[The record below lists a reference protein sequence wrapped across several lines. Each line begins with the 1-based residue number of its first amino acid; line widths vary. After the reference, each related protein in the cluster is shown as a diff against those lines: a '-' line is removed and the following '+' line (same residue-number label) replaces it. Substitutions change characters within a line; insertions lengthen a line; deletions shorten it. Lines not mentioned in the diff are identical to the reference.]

1 MQRRQ
6 WLRMAG
12 TVCFA
17 LPFFA
22 QAREAK
28 LGKNSR
34 FDEPV
39 NRFVEKDGF
48 NGVVLAGRNANID
61 FLRGYGMANA
71 EAGLP
76 MTTTTRFET
85 GSVSKWIAAIVVMKL
100 VEQGLLALDRPI
112 AAYLPQYREDI
123 ANQVT
128 LRHLMSHSSGI
139 PNDIDAA
146 RKADPAIKLIE
157 LPQMEAVRR
166 YASGELLFRPGTA
179 WDYSHANWLVAK
191 AVVEAVSQKSYR
203 ELVRAL
209 LITPLGLN
217 DSGIFTGLSSDVT
230 GMAIGYA
237 KLLPRPERKVSGM
250 PDYMAMAGGF
260 YATAADLF
268 KLMDGVLGADG
279 ILSTSSRQTL
289 MRVNMPDQHY
299 ALGGRTRTV
308 MVAGMARECAWEDGS
323 NGGFRILARRTL
335 QDGHAVVV
343 LTNASFDY
351 QKLGDIGDA
360 LLEKTYA

>member
-1 MQRRQ
+1 MHRRQ
-6 WLRMAG
+6 WLCMAG
-12 TVCFA
+12 AVFSF
-17 LPFFA
+17 PFFA
-22 QAREAK
+22 GASETT
-28 LGKNSR
+28 LGKSSP
-34 FDEPV
+34 FDERV
-39 NRFVEKDGF
+39 NPFVEKDGF
-48 NGVVLAGRNANID
+48 NGVILVGRGSKID

-71 EAGLP
+71 EARLP

-100 VEQGLLALDRPI
+100 VDQGMLALDMPI
-112 AAYLPQYREDI
+112 KVYLPEYREDI
-123 ANQVT
+123 GNHVT

-166 YASGELLFRPGTA
+166 YASGALLFRPGTA

-191 AVVEAVSQKSYR
+191 AVVEAASKKSYS
-203 ELVRAL
+203 ELVRTL
-209 LITPLGLN
+209 LIAPLGLN
-217 DSGIFTGLSSDVT
+217 DSGIFAGLSSNVT

-237 KLLPRPERKVSGM
+237 RLLPRPERKASGI

-268 KLMDGVLGADG
+268 KLMDGVLGVNG
-279 ILSTSSRQTL
+279 ILSSSSRQTL

-299 ALGGRTRTV
+299 ALGGRTRTEI
-308 MVAGMARECAWEDGS
+308 VAGMARECAWEDGS

-335 QDGHAVVV
+335 QDGHTVIV

-360 LLEKTYA
+360 LLEESYA